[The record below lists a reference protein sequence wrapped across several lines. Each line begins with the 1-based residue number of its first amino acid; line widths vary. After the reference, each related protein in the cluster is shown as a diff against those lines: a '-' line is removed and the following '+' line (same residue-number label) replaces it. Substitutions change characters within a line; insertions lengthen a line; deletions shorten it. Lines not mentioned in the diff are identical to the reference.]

1 MKELTK
7 QIVARAFGLFLAT
20 FFAGT
25 GVGSI
30 ATNGDWLLGS
40 IIGVGTAFAAVL
52 TMLGVSLTWQGKLDA
67 QDVANAFR
75 AAVAKA
81 AEGNENLQAALRV
94 EEDGDFTF
102 EDVEFDDSDP
112 DNDGDD
118 DPEELASDAA
128 EFESD
133 ENYGSSV
140 KGPGPSA
147 I

>member
-7 QIVARAFGLFLAT
+7 QILARALGLFLAT

-30 ATNGDWLLGS
+30 ATNGDWWLGS

-52 TMLGVSLTWQGKLDA
+52 TMLGVSLTWQGKLDG

-81 AEGNENLQAALRV
+81 AEGNENLEAALKV

-102 EDVEFDDSDP
+102 DDVEFDDEDTEI
-112 DNDGDD
+112 DIND
-118 DPEELASDAA
+118 
-128 EFESD
+128 ESD
-133 ENYGSSV
+133 ILPDKDEDF
-140 KGPGPSA
+140 K
-147 I
+147 

>member
-7 QIVARAFGLFLAT
+7 QILARALGLFLAT

-30 ATNGDWLLGS
+30 ATNGDWWLGS

-52 TMLGVSLTWQGKLDA
+52 TMLGVSLTWQGKLDG

-81 AEGNENLQAALRV
+81 AEGNENLEAALKV

-102 EDVEFDDSDP
+102 DDVEFDDEDTEI
-112 DNDGDD
+112 DIDD
-118 DPEELASDAA
+118 
-128 EFESD
+128 ESD
-133 ENYGSSV
+133 ILPDKDEDF
-140 KGPGPSA
+140 K
-147 I
+147 

>member
-30 ATNGDWLLGS
+30 ATNGDWFLGS

-52 TMLGVSLTWQGKLDA
+52 TMLGVSLTWTGKLDS

-81 AEGNENLQAALRV
+81 AEGNENLEKALKV
-94 EEDGDFTF
+94 EEDGDFDWD
-102 EDVEFDDSDP
+102 DVEFDDSD
-112 DNDGDD
+112 DELYGDD
-118 DPEELASDAA
+118 PDDATDEPEAPR
-128 EFESD
+128 
-133 ENYGSSV
+133 YY
-140 KGPGPSA
+140 
-147 I
+147 

>member
-30 ATNGDWLLGS
+30 ATNGDWFLGS

-52 TMLGVSLTWQGKLDA
+52 TMLGVSLTWTGKLDT

-81 AEGNENLQAALRV
+81 AEGNENLEKALKV

-102 EDVEFDDSDP
+102 DDVEFDDE
-112 DNDGDD
+112 
-118 DPEELASDAA
+118 DPEIDIND
-128 EFESD
+128 ESD
-133 ENYGSSV
+133 ITPDKPEDFR
-140 KGPGPSA
+140 
-147 I
+147 

>member
-1 MKELTK
+1 MKEITK
-7 QIVARAFGLFLAT
+7 QIFLRAIGLFLAT

-30 ATNGDWLLGS
+30 ATNGDWWLGS

-52 TMLGVSLTWQGKLDA
+52 TMLGVSLTWQGKLDS

-81 AEGNENLQAALRV
+81 AESNENLEAALKV

-102 EDVEFDDSDP
+102 DDVEFDDSD
-112 DNDGDD
+112 DELAGDD
-118 DPEELASDAA
+118 PDDDKYGD
-128 EFESD
+128 ESD
-133 ENYGSSV
+133 DQPEGN
-140 KGPGPSA
+140 KA
-147 I
+147 

>member
-7 QIVARAFGLFLAT
+7 QIVARAIGLFLAT

-30 ATNGDWLLGS
+30 ATNGDWFLGS

-52 TMLGVSLTWQGKLDA
+52 TMLGVSLTWTGKLDS

-81 AEGNENLQAALRV
+81 AEGNENLEKALEV

-102 EDVEFDDSDP
+102 DDMVD
-112 DNDGDD
+112 DNDDELYGDD
-118 DPEELASDAA
+118 PADRNDDLTTNE
-128 EFESD
+128 
-133 ENYGSSV
+133 
-140 KGPGPSA
+140 GPRN
-147 I
+147 

>member
-1 MKELTK
+1 MKDIFK
-7 QIVARAFGLFLAT
+7 QIFARALGLFLAT

-30 ATNGDWLLGS
+30 ATNGDWWLGS

-52 TMLGVSLTWQGKLDA
+52 TMLGVSLTWQGSLNG

-81 AEGNENLQAALRV
+81 AEGNENLEAALKV

-102 EDVEFDDSDP
+102 DDVEFDDFDDEIDVNDDSDIYP
-112 DNDGDD
+112 DREDD
-118 DPEELASDAA
+118 
-128 EFESD
+128 F
-133 ENYGSSV
+133 
-140 KGPGPSA
+140 K
-147 I
+147 